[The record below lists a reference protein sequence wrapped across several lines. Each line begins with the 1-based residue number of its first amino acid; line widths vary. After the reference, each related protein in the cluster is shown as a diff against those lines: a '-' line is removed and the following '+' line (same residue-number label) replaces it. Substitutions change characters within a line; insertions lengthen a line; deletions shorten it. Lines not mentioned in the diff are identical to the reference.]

1 MMKEEKKKCTLQ
13 MYGTVHCTVVPTI
26 IITINLLYAK
36 NLYIATQLLEQ
47 YPVPVSVYIYLI
59 YVCCHVCHVH
69 TQL

>member
-1 MMKEEKKKCTLQ
+1 
-13 MYGTVHCTVVPTI
+13 MYGIVHCTVVY
-26 IITINLLYAK
+26 LLYNNNNKSLIYAK

>member
-1 MMKEEKKKCTLQ
+1 MKEEEKMYIKKCTLQ

-47 YPVPVSVYIYLI
+47 YPVPVSVYI
-59 YVCCHVCHVH
+59 
-69 TQL
+69 